1 MYEFISNLSL
11 ISVLPLAAFLV
22 LLIMQSLWPRRQLAD
37 TGWGRSVQNLLL
49 FAVNLVV
56 LRILVPLTLVGV
68 SIWAA
73 EQNIGLFNL
82 LAAPGWLMVLVCVVV
97 LDCMIY
103 WQHVATHRW
112 TLLWRMH
119 KVHHADRN
127 MDVTT
132 AVRFHPIELVLSLMY
147 KSLGVILLGAPV
159 LAVVVFELL
168 LFIGPA
174 FNHSNLRLPATLDR
188 GLRWVIVTPD
198 THRAHHSTSIAEQNT
213 NYGFFLI
220 WWDKLFNTYTQTPRA
235 GHEHMP
241 IGLTAPQDQCDRVDQ
256 MLLAPFR

>member
-1 MYEFISNLSL
+1 M
-11 ISVLPLAAFLV
+11 LPLAAFLV

-119 KVHHADRN
+119 KVH
-127 MDVTT
+127 
-132 AVRFHPIELVLSLMY
+132 P
-147 KSLGVILLGAPV
+147 P
-159 LAVVVFELL
+159 
-168 LFIGPA
+168 
-174 FNHSNLRLPATLDR
+174 
-188 GLRWVIVTPD
+188 
-198 THRAHHSTSIAEQNT
+198 
-213 NYGFFLI
+213 
-220 WWDKLFNTYTQTPRA
+220 
-235 GHEHMP
+235 
-241 IGLTAPQDQCDRVDQ
+241 
-256 MLLAPFR
+256 